1 VREEDGALMFEFAA
15 GAGLAASGGDRLR
28 DRVEAL
34 GGRLTV
40 ESDAGRGTRIFGSLP
55 LSR

>member
-1 VREEDGALMFEFAA
+1 MFEVVDDAC
-15 GAGLAASGGDRLR
+15 DRGTPMRLDLLR

-40 ESDAGRGTRIFGSLP
+40 RSEPGGGTRVSGSLP

>member
-1 VREEDGALMFEFAA
+1 VRREDGTLAFDVVAA
-15 GAGLAASGGDRLR
+15 GVGSDAELDSLC

-40 ESDAGRGTRIFGSLP
+40 RSEPGGGTRITGSLP